1 MTKSTTRLRCLSGRS
16 CWLARPR
23 PRSGCSGFR
32 FPRLRGTMSRD
43 CEVEE
48 SWNPEVTCHKLP
60 VTWHKLRVTCHM
72 SHVTVIIQ
80 WFTGSERATRAQ
92 RPGYW
97 GFQFPRHKIT
107 KNCGVAE
114 RQTRFLWPQDNEP
127 LGWKPK
133 EVLKLILRNDSRRGV
148 TKSWGLEKGLDKYL
162 NNKLVIGDQDLNKYL
177 NDWESRSRFQVSH
190 YKVCLQILFLQNQI
204 NSYRKTASKN
214 YYQDN
219 K

>member
-1 MTKSTTRLRCLSGRS
+1 MTKPTTRLRCLSGRS

-32 FPRLRGTMSRD
+32 FPRLGGTMSRD
-43 CEVEE
+43 CEVGE

-107 KNCGVAE
+107 KNCGVSE

-133 EVLKLILRNDSRRGV
+133 EVLKLILRNDRIYLRIQEEGSQKVGDWKRVWTNIWTISWWLGTRISTNIWMIGNQDRGSKSLIIKFAFKFYFYR
-148 TKSWGLEKGLDKYL
+148 TK
-162 NNKLVIGDQDLNKYL
+162 
-177 NDWESRSRFQVSH
+177 
-190 YKVCLQILFLQNQI
+190 
-204 NSYRKTASKN
+204 
-214 YYQDN
+214 
-219 K
+219 